1 METDKKQKKMSKK
14 TVINQDDQEID
25 LGQISKSMKTF
36 MQRINKSLFR
46 VIQFFVR
53 NRIITATLLILG
65 VGLGIYLDKTTKTYD
80 HQIIVTPNFGSTD
93 YLYSKIDLIQSKI
106 NEGDTVFLKEVIGV
120 KEPKRLLN
128 IKIQPIFDVYR
139 FIENKPENFELI
151 KLMAEESDI
160 KEIIKENVTSK
171 NYTYHSISFTTNK
184 ATNDEKMVQPLLKYL
199 NESEYYQKIQKNVF
213 NNLSI
218 KMVQNDT
225 IISQINDVLGSFSKS
240 VNGSQKSE
248 KLVYYNENTQLNDI
262 IKTKDLLV
270 SEQGNLRI
278 EFVNIDKIVK
288 DNSVILNIKNTKSTN
303 GKLKFVLPL
312 FFIILFVLIRF
323 FVSFYK
329 KQKQLSLTEVNNS
342 VS

>member
-65 VGLGIYLDKTTKTYD
+65 LGLGIYLDKTTKTYD

-160 KEIIKENVTSK
+160 K
-171 NYTYHSISFTTNK
+171 
-184 ATNDEKMVQPLLKYL
+184 
-199 NESEYYQKIQKNVF
+199 
-213 NNLSI
+213 
-218 KMVQNDT
+218 
-225 IISQINDVLGSFSKS
+225 
-240 VNGSQKSE
+240 
-248 KLVYYNENTQLNDI
+248 
-262 IKTKDLLV
+262 
-270 SEQGNLRI
+270 
-278 EFVNIDKIVK
+278 
-288 DNSVILNIKNTKSTN
+288 
-303 GKLKFVLPL
+303 
-312 FFIILFVLIRF
+312 
-323 FVSFYK
+323 
-329 KQKQLSLTEVNNS
+329 
-342 VS
+342 

>member
-1 METDKKQKKMSKK
+1 
-14 TVINQDDQEID
+14 
-25 LGQISKSMKTF
+25 
-36 MQRINKSLFR
+36 
-46 VIQFFVR
+46 
-53 NRIITATLLILG
+53 
-65 VGLGIYLDKTTKTYD
+65 
-80 HQIIVTPNFGSTD
+80 
-93 YLYSKIDLIQSKI
+93 
-106 NEGDTVFLKEVIGV
+106 
-120 KEPKRLLN
+120 
-128 IKIQPIFDVYR
+128 
-139 FIENKPENFELI
+139 
-151 KLMAEESDI
+151 
-160 KEIIKENVTSK
+160 
-171 NYTYHSISFTTNK
+171 
-184 ATNDEKMVQPLLKYL
+184 MVQPLLKYL

-240 VNGSQKSE
+240 VNGTQKSE